1 MNTKTLIVI
10 ALCAAVPAMACAQKK
25 GKKAKNEPV
34 VEQAVEETP
43 IVTEDCIMYT
53 SLFHESAKNKQFADA
68 MEPWLS
74 VYNTCPSYS
83 KNVYLDG
90 EKIIEWK
97 LSTLQEGSAEYNE
110 WRTKLMKLH
119 DDRIKYFGDDAKY
132 PTSYILGQKAL
143 DFFQYFPEADATE
156 AMKWLRT
163 SIEGQGGN
171 SSPFVVLQ
179 LADASLKAY
188 KANPDAHVNQYIT
201 DYQICSDA
209 FQATANVA
217 RIAYN
222 EVEHKYNAL
231 PEGDAG
237 APKLKAQLDKEE
249 KKLNAALA
257 NKTNLDNQFAQS
269 GAADCSLL
277 NQLFE
282 PVVAANTNDLET
294 LQKVMKL
301 YRRIDCVESEVYFA
315 AAEASHKLNPTA
327 ESAAGCASMSKKK
340 GEFKEAVEYY
350 DQAAE
355 LTDDIEDKA
364 KYLMLAA
371 KIQLE
376 GLKNYPAVRAY
387 AKRSLE
393 YVSNQSSCY
402 ILIGLAYASSQPYS
416 KESVGAKAN
425 ILNKTVFWAA
435 VDKFNKAKQV
445 DPSCANDVQKLISTY
460 SKYFP
465 TKEERFDLPGEFS
478 GSTFTVGG
486 WIGEVTA
493 IR

>member
-1 MNTKTLIVI
+1 MKLKTIILLT
-10 ALCAAVPAMACAQKK
+10 LCAAMPAMACAQKK

-34 VEQAVEETP
+34 VEQQVEETP

-53 SLFHESAKNKQFADA
+53 SLFHESAKNKQYADA
-68 MEPWLS
+68 MENWEK
-74 VYNTCPSYS
+74 VYSTCPSYS
-83 KNVYLDG
+83 KNVYVDG

-97 LSTLQEGSAEYNE
+97 LSTLEAGSAEYNE
-110 WRTKLMKLH
+110 WRNRLMKLH

-143 DFFQYFPEADATE
+143 DYCEYFQGEDMTE
-156 AMKWLRT
+156 AMQWLRT
-163 SIEGQGGN
+163 SIQGQGGN
-171 SSPFVVLQ
+171 SSPLVVLK
-179 LADASLKAY
+179 LAEVSLKAY
-188 KANPDAHVNQYIT
+188 KANPAANVNQYIS

-222 EVEHKYNAL
+222 EVEHKVDAL
-231 PEGDAG
+231 AEGDANKG
-237 APKLKAQLDKEE
+237 KLTAQLQKEE
-249 KKLNAALA
+249 KKLNAALG
-257 NKTNLDNQFAQS
+257 NKNNLDSQFAQS

-277 NQLFE
+277 DQLFE
-282 PVVAANTNDLET
+282 PVVNANLGDLET

-301 YRRIDCVESEVYFA
+301 YRRVGCTDSDPYFA

-327 ESAAGCASMSKKK
+327 ESAAGCAAMSKKK
-340 GEFKEAVEYY
+340 GEYKDAVAYY
-350 DQAAE
+350 DQATE
-355 LTDDIEDKA
+355 LTEDIEDKA
-364 KYLMLAA
+364 KYQLLAA

-376 GLKNYPAVRAY
+376 NLKNYPAVRNY

-393 YVSNQSSCY
+393 YVSNQSACY
-402 ILIGLAYASSQPYS
+402 ILIGMAYASSQPYT
-416 KESVGAKAN
+416 KESVGAKAG

-445 DPSCANDVQKLISTY
+445 DPSCAADVQKLINTY

-486 WIGEVTA
+486 WIGETTA